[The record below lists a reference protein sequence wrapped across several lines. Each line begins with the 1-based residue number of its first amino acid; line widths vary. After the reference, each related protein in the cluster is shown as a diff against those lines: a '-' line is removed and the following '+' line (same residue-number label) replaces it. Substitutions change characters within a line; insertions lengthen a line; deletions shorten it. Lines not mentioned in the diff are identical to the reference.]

1 MHRPFVAA
9 LVAVLVGVS
18 ACGASG
24 PVPDVSGDRLDV
36 AKAKMDDAGY
46 KTEEVGGGAF
56 GVVVES
62 NWTVC
67 ETDPPAGT
75 SAEGKVRLVI
85 DRSCSDTADSDSSGT
100 ASSGVS
106 EPELEEVTPD
116 PTPEPTPKPKKKKR
130 PKPAAITVPAVVG
143 MDHQAAQNRMQAA
156 GLYNLR
162 ERDATGQGRLMI
174 WDRNW
179 VVVRQSPPPGAAAT
193 EETKVT
199 LFSVKEGEE

>member
-1 MHRPFVAA
+1 MHRPIVAA

-18 ACGASG
+18 GCGGASG

-36 AKAKMDDAGY
+36 AKAKMGDAGY

-75 SAEGKVRLVI
+75 SADGKVRLVI
-85 DRSCSDTADSDSSGT
+85 DRSCADSGGSDSSAA

-106 EPELEEVTPD
+106 EPELEEDTPD
-116 PTPEPTPKPKKKKR
+116 PTPKPKKKKR
-130 PKPAAITVPAVVG
+130 PKPAAIKVPAVVG
-143 MDHQAAQNRMQAA
+143 MNHQAAQNRMQAA

-179 VVVRQSPPPGAAAT
+179 VVVRQSPAPGAAAT

-199 LFSVKEGEE
+199 LFSVKDGEQ

>member
-1 MHRPFVAA
+1 
-9 LVAVLVGVS
+9 
-18 ACGASG
+18 
-24 PVPDVSGDRLDV
+24 VPDVSGDRLDV
-36 AKAKMDDAGY
+36 AKTKMDDAGY

-85 DRSCSDTADSDSSGT
+85 DRSCAASADSDSSGA

-106 EPELEEVTPD
+106 EPELQEVAPD

-179 VVVRQSPPPGAAAT
+179 VVVRQSPAPGAPAT
-193 EETKVT
+193 EATKVT
-199 LFSVKEGEE
+199 LFSVKDGEQ